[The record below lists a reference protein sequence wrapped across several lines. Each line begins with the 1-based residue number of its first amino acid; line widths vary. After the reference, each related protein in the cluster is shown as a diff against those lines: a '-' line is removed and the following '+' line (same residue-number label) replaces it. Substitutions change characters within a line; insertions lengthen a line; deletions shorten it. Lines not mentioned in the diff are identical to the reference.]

1 MSARPTKIREDD
13 LAPWRETRVATGLM
27 RFELLD
33 GSEWRGNYATRRA
46 AMADAELFAAKRG
59 HQVRWART
67 DSGDTV
73 GHANAAA
80 ADAVPNDLP
89 FTVRE
94 RAGVKWAHSRR
105 GVPYKKL

>member
-1 MSARPTKIREDD
+1 
-13 LAPWRETRVATGLM
+13 M

-67 DSGDTV
+67 ESGDTV
-73 GHANAAA
+73 GHADAA
-80 ADAVPNDLP
+80 PNDSP

-94 RAGVKWAHSRR
+94 RAGVKWAHS
-105 GVPYKKL
+105 GKSVPYQKT

>member
-1 MSARPTKIREDD
+1 
-13 LAPWRETRVATGLM
+13 M
-27 RFELLD
+27 RFELFD

-67 DSGDTV
+67 ETGETV
-73 GHANAAA
+73 GHPH
-80 ADAVPNDLP
+80 DVPSDSP

-94 RAGVKWAHSRR
+94 RAGVKWSHSPKA
-105 GVPYKKL
+105 VPYRKT